1 MLLLTKA
8 NAKSGK
14 NGYIFFNL
22 SDTENVS
29 LNNYLKYRYQ
39 KKAKGDQNEDTDY
52 YITSMRKKRCK

>member
-8 NAKSGK
+8 NAESGE

-29 LNNYLKYRYQ
+29 LNNCFKYKNQ
-39 KKAKGDQNEDTDY
+39 KKAKGDQNKDTNY